1 MPHQVWAE
9 QEHKKQ
15 FLVNFTFDACTFGG
29 HLCYNPVY
37 GNVHICVN
45 RRILPPTRST
55 SAKEAVLIDPKQ
67 PRHLSTQGAKTPG
80 TPQTPD
86 AKAKKKSPKKRSII
100 GMILR
105 FIGCLF
111 CVCIMACSVGAVFL
125 AMYVVQVTAD
135 PEGKLDL
142 EKKKDQQ
149 TSFIYDR
156 YGEVYTPLTGGA
168 NSVWAN
174 LSDIPENLQNA
185 VIAIEDQDFR
195 TSIGVNIKRTAAA
208 VLNEITGQQLLGGQ
222 QGASTLEQ
230 QLVKNLTDDAEQDYM
245 RKVREIFRAI
255 GLANRYSKETILE
268 AYLNTVPLTS
278 TIEGVEAGANTY
290 FGKSVGELTL
300 SECAVLASI
309 SKSPTS
315 YNPFTNPENLMA
327 RRNHVLDE
335 MLDQGYISQAD
346 HDAACADTI
355 TLAESASKTEQVAV
369 SSNNSYFTEAVITQL
384 TEDLK
389 KAYNLETD
397 AEAQDMIFNG
407 GLRIYSTVDPEAQSA
422 VENLMLV
429 NEVDGEELFYA
440 LWHQEEIQSDIPVGA
455 EITYDAN
462 GLPMNP
468 TDETKSSI
476 FADDDIPIY
485 TDSTNQTFKTGT
497 YKVKDENG
505 NVTGEYLLFYKN
517 VRSQAAIA
525 ITSTED
531 GHKGEVLAVGGGI
544 GEKTV
549 DRGINRALVPHQ
561 TGSTMKP
568 IAAYCLALDDHLI
581 NYSTALEDSP
591 LYSKEG
597 KEMLDT
603 NKCLQ
608 YGLSLNPN
616 DPANQARDD
625 IWKEWPTNYGGAG
638 GDGATMLIWDAIRQ
652 SYNTIAVKVGS
663 MVGTDYM
670 YDFVTETLQC
680 QYINE
685 NDADLAPLVL
695 GAQNLGLTVVELA
708 NAYSMFTDG
717 TYTTAHYY
725 TRVEDY
731 QGNTVLDVADT
742 ITTTQAIEPET
753 AVIMNRLLSNV
764 WVNPGTARGMKPETE
779 GIDAVGK
786 TGTTSDFK
794 DYTFAGLSPYYSIA
808 VWWGYDKPYSMYYVD
823 GSRGQS
829 GKPTQQA
836 FKTLMEQLQA
846 DKPAAK
852 FYWNDNV
859 KEYQFNTSTGAIV
872 SSGGRTGYYTDDNL
886 PDSSTLSALSDDYL
900 AAALGDMAAVDPA
913 A

>member
-1 MPHQVWAE
+1 M
-9 QEHKKQ
+9 
-15 FLVNFTFDACTFGG
+15 NFTFDACTFHS

-37 GNVHICVN
+37 GNVHICVT
-45 RRILPPTRST
+45 RRAAPQSRSK

-67 PRHLSTQGAKTPG
+67 PRHLSTQGAKAPG
-80 TPQTPD
+80 SPQKSD
-86 AKAKKKSPKKRSII
+86 AKNQKRPAKKRRSII

-105 FIGCLF
+105 FIGCVF
-111 CVCIMACSVGAVFL
+111 CVCIMAASVGAVFL

-142 EKKKDQQ
+142 EKKKEEQ

-156 YGEVYTPLTGGA
+156 YGELYAPLSGGA
-168 NSVWAN
+168 NSVWVS

-195 TSIGVNIKRTAAA
+195 TSIGVNIKRTTAA
-208 VLNEITGQQLLGGQ
+208 VLNELTGQQLLGGQ

-230 QLVKNLTDDAEQDYM
+230 QLVKNLTDDDEKDYM

-290 FGKSVGELTL
+290 FDKSVGELSL

-315 YNPFTNPENLMA
+315 YNPFTNPENLIA

-384 TEDLK
+384 TKDLME
-389 KAYNLETD
+389 AYNFETA

-407 GLRIYSTVDPEAQSA
+407 GLRIYSTVDPKAQTA
-422 VENLMLV
+422 VENLMFL
-429 NEVDGEELFYA
+429 NEYDGGEMFYA
-440 LWHQEEIQSDIPVGA
+440 LWHEEEIESSIPVGS

-468 TDETKSSI
+468 DDETKSSI
-476 FADDDIPIY
+476 FAEDDIPIY
-485 TDSTNQTFKTGT
+485 TDNTNQSFKTGT
-497 YKVKDENG
+497 YKEKDENG
-505 NVTGEYLLFYKN
+505 NVLGEYLTFYKN
-517 VRSQAAIA
+517 VRTQAAIA
-525 ITSTED
+525 VLSTEE
-531 GHKGEVLAVGGGI
+531 GHKGEVVALGGGL

-549 DRGINRALVPHQ
+549 DRGVNRALNPHQ

-603 NKCLQ
+603 DKALR
-608 YGLSLNPN
+608 YGLSLDPN

-625 IWKEWPTNYGGAG
+625 IWKEWPTNYTGPGT
-638 GDGATMLIWDAIRQ
+638 GATMLIWDAIRQ

-695 GAQNLGLTVVELA
+695 GSQNLGLTVVELA

-725 TRVEDY
+725 TRVEDLD
-731 QGNTVLDVADT
+731 GKPVLDVSDT

-753 AVIMNRLLSNV
+753 AVIMNRLLANV

-808 VWWGYDKPYSMYYVD
+808 VWWGYDKPYSMWGVD
-823 GSRGQS
+823 GTRGND
-829 GKPTQQA
+829 GKPTQRA
-836 FKTLMEQLQA
+836 FKQLMEELQA
-846 DKPAAK
+846 DKPAAS
-852 FYWNDNV
+852 FYWNENV

-886 PDSSTLSALSDDYL
+886 PDSSSLSALSDDYL
-900 AAALGDMAAVDPA
+900 AAAMAGLAATDPA